1 MTTINV
7 NLGEA
12 SYDIFVGSNCLKDAK
27 NVFNLDRKVLILTD
41 SGVPKEYAGEIA
53 RYCADYTIMC
63 VEMSESAKSFAVLE
77 SVLAKMLEFGMTRGD
92 CLVSVGGGVVGD
104 LGAFASSI
112 YMRGIDF
119 YNVPTTL
126 LSMVDSSIG
135 GKAAINFEGTKNV
148 IGSFHQPRAVLIDT
162 DTLATLPSR
171 HISNGLAEVIK
182 MALTCD
188 KSLFEKLQIMDYDS
202 AIKNVEDIIRSAIAI
217 KKRVVEIDEKE
228 TGLRRVLNF
237 GHTLGHAIEAENYD
251 NDLYHGECVA
261 LGMLPLL
268 STNIYKDVVTV
279 LNKYNLPTVYDG
291 DISAVIKHI
300 SHDKKCQGDMVR
312 IIRVENIGEFIDE
325 KISIDSF
332 TKHILDSA
340 NLLKSKN

>member
-12 SYDIFVGSNCLKDAK
+12 SYDIFVDSNCLKDAK
-27 NVFNLDRKVLILTD
+27 SVFNLNRKVFILTD
-41 SGVPKEYAGEIA
+41 SGVPIKYAEEIA
-53 RYCADYTIMC
+53 KSCANYTIMV
-63 VEMSESAKSFAVLE
+63 VEMSESAKSFTVLE
-77 SVLAKMLEFGMTRGD
+77 SVLSKMLDFGMTRTD

-135 GKAAINFEGTKNV
+135 GKAAINFEGVKNI

-162 DTLATLPSR
+162 STLSTLPKR

-182 MALTCD
+182 MSLTSD
-188 KSLFEKLQIMDYDS
+188 KSLFDKLQRMDYDS
-202 AIKNVEDIIRSAIAI
+202 ALENVEDIIRSAIAI
-217 KKRVVEIDEKE
+217 KKHVVEIDEKE

-237 GHTLGHAIEAENYD
+237 GHTLGHAIEAENYN
-251 NDLYHGECVA
+251 NDLYHGECIA

-268 STNIYKDVVTV
+268 STNIYEDVVSV
-279 LNKYNLPTVYDG
+279 LNKYNLQVETQ
-291 DISAVIKHI
+291 S
-300 SHDKKCQGDMVR
+300 DMPAYVTR
-312 IIRVENIGEFIDE
+312 EEFDAIINQL
-325 KISIDSF
+325 KS
-332 TKHILDSA
+332 
-340 NLLKSKN
+340 LLKMKG